1 MKWIAS
7 AAFGMEGMTGR
18 DLKRLGME
26 NVHVMDIGGAE
37 FEGGFEDAFRA
48 NLWLRTCDR
57 IMLVMD
63 RFRATTF
70 EELFQGVKGL
80 EWEKFLPEDARFPIR
95 AKCVKS
101 TLMSPS
107 DVQKIAKRAMVERM
121 KAAYGRDWFDET
133 GVLFQIDISIRDD
146 MVSVCIDSSGDA
158 LSKRGYRT
166 WNGEAPIRETLAAAL
181 ILQSGWHPWQRLYD
195 PCCGT
200 GTLLVEAAF
209 IALGRAPGL
218 TRSFAMEAW
227 PCVPHEALREIRSEA
242 KRKYEEGSKREIRI
256 AGSDIDPDAIELAR
270 RHVRQA
276 GLAGRIELEVKDLR
290 DVTLA
295 GEGGVFVCNPPY
307 GERLDNIRAAH
318 TVARQL
324 GKLQER
330 NPEWSLCAFSA
341 DMGFEREYGR
351 LANRR
356 RRYYNGRIEC
366 EYHIFEV
373 GLPEQKKPA
382 GRKFEGKKG
391 EGKSSSNYHPRVPKR
406 KKPEA

>member
-18 DLKRLGME
+18 DLKRLGMQ
-26 NVHVMDIGGAE
+26 NVRVMDIGGAE
-37 FEGGFEDAFRA
+37 FEGSFEDAFTA

-57 IMLVMD
+57 IMLVMAQ
-63 RFRATTF
+63 FRATTF
-70 EELFQGVKGL
+70 EELFQGMKGI

-107 DVQKIAKRAMVERM
+107 DVQKIGKRAMVERL
-121 KAAYGRDWFDET
+121 KGAYGRDWFDET
-133 GVLFQIDISIRDD
+133 GVLFQIDVSIRDD
-146 MVSVCIDSSGDA
+146 MVTVCMDSSGDA

-227 PCVPHEALREIRSEA
+227 PCVPHEELRKIRSAA
-242 KRKYEEGSKREIRI
+242 KVKYEETGKREIRI

-295 GEGGVFVCNPPY
+295 GEPGCFICNPPY

-318 TVARQL
+318 VVARQL

-330 NPEWSLCAFSA
+330 NPGWSLCAFSA

-351 LANRR
+351 RATRR

-366 EYHIFEV
+366 EYHIFEPQTEEDKK
-373 GLPEQKKPA
+373 LERKKQEQKNY
-382 GRKFEGKKG
+382 RKFNPHHSQKKQ
-391 EGKSSSNYHPRVPKR
+391 
-406 KKPEA
+406 